1 MLHLINIEK
10 WIKDTT
16 TQAAPHNSHIAL
28 WQPANLALN
37 LVNNRPSGSCA
48 SRIPNKKRTVER
60 LLLSLLQQVKEI
72 MELCELKLLVLLP
85 TMCGTLYTGLHDVAT
100 VSIAIYSPFS
110 HIKHIGMF
118 KENQALA

>member
-1 MLHLINIEK
+1 MNKEH
-10 WIKDTT
+10 DYA
-16 TQAAPHNSHIAL
+16 AAPHNSHIAR
-28 WQPANLALN
+28 QPANLALN
-37 LVNNRPSGSCA
+37 LLNHRPSGSCA
-48 SRIPNKKRTVER
+48 SRILNNKRTIQWR
-60 LLLSLLQQVKEI
+60 GCYCRLLQQVKEI